1 LEVKIKKIPIL
12 YIYFYIRIK
21 DKVKTEFVC
30 KSKLKEIISRAVIIR
45 GGFPRFMI
53 KYIIQEMVELKLL
66 RKLGSNSYQIIRVPQ
81 EKRIRFLINSYL

>member
-1 LEVKIKKIPIL
+1 MN
-12 YIYFYIRIK
+12 
-21 DKVKTEFVC
+21 TEFVC
-30 KSKLKEIISRAVIIR
+30 KGKLKEIISRAVIVR

-66 RKLGSNSYQIIRVPQ
+66 KKIGSNSYQLNKVSQ